1 MHENRPYIP
10 HRRLEQGRIS
20 LFLLLLAVLLAF
32 SPLVSS
38 VEAAPTV
45 TQQYETT
52 KQEMDSLRKN
62 PQKRSQRDPWLKL
75 AQTLL
80 ELHDKHPLW
89 KNRPAALYRSA
100 LALDELAR
108 RSGQR
113 SDGLEAVQRYE
124 RLHTL
129 YPASVLADDA
139 LYNIARL
146 KAECLDDIPG
156 AREVMEKVPTL
167 YPSGDRVQQAK
178 RYAKALSGKAAQT
191 KGTAAPGAKPSAPKP
206 DANAPPASTV
216 SFATPSTPEKPPF
229 SGTTLKQISWQTRR
243 NTVRISLDFDRPVVW
258 KILSQPENKKN
269 GSPDRLVVEL
279 ADTAPDHEIRP
290 GIKIPNSELKR
301 VRVDL
306 SYPGYTRLL
315 LDFSEL
321 KRFTVKT
328 EESPFRLVIT
338 TASKDSVL
346 PKGTPMGDSLQSD
359 TPIESELPF
368 SLARQLG
375 LTVGTVVLDPGHG
388 GKDPGTSH
396 HDVTESEITLDLVKR
411 IGALLAAHGLNVL
424 HTRSDDSW
432 VALEARSRKANEIKA
447 DLMVSIHVN
456 ASPNTSTV
464 GFETYYLDFASNAE
478 AVRVAGVENAMNERK
493 LGELEGILAE
503 LMLSTRTQESRRL
516 AEQLQNAT
524 LTHLRKKDYDTRDGG
539 IKSAPFHVLI
549 GSNMP
554 SVLVEVGY
562 CSNQLEAI
570 RIASP
575 AYRAALAE
583 GIANGILA
591 YIGKFG
597 TQ

>member
-1 MHENRPYIP
+1 MHENKPYVP
-10 HRRLEQGRIS
+10 HSQLEQGRTS
-20 LFLLLLAVLLAF
+20 LFLVFLLAVLLAF
-32 SPLVSS
+32 SPLVPRA
-38 VEAAPTV
+38 EAAPTV
-45 TQQYETT
+45 TQRYDAA
-52 KQEMDSLRKN
+52 KQEMDALRKN
-62 PQKRSQRDPWLKL
+62 PQKRSQREPWLKL

-113 SDGLEAVQRYE
+113 PDAVEAVQRYTRMQE
-124 RLHTL
+124 LF
-129 YPASVLADDA
+129 PASVLADDA

-156 AREVMEKVPTL
+156 AREMMQNLLTR

-178 RYAKALSGKAAQT
+178 RYAKALSPKPAAQAS
-191 KGTAAPGAKPSAPKP
+191 TAAPGAQSSTAKPG
-206 DANAPPASTV
+206 ANAPPPL
-216 SFATPSTPEKPPF
+216 PSIPVQPSF
-229 SGTTLKQISWQTRR
+229 SGATLTQISWQTRR
-243 NTVRISLDFDRPVVW
+243 NTVRISLDFDRHVTW
-258 KILSQPENKKN
+258 KVHSQPENKKI
-269 GSPDRLVVEL
+269 GSPNRLVVEI
-279 ADTAPDHEIRP
+279 ADTAPDDKIRP
-290 GIKIPNSELKR
+290 GVKIPNSDLNR

-306 SYPGYTRLL
+306 SSPGQTRLL

-328 EESPFRLVIT
+328 EESPFRLIIT
-338 TASKDSVL
+338 TAAKESIL
-346 PKGTPMGDSLQSD
+346 PKGTPLGESLQSD
-359 TPIESELPF
+359 APVETELPF

-375 LTVGTVVLDPGHG
+375 LTVGTIVLDPGHG

-396 HDVTESEITLDLVKR
+396 NDVVESEITLDLVKR
-411 IGALLAAHGLNVL
+411 IGALLAAHGLSVL

-456 ASPNTSTV
+456 ASPNTSAV

-503 LMLSTRTQESRRL
+503 LMLTTRTQESRRL

-554 SVLVEVGY
+554 SVLLEVGY

-575 AYRAALAE
+575 VYRAALAE
-583 GIANGILA
+583 GIANGILN
-591 YIGKFG
+591 YVGKLG